1 MEAWCSSQTWL
12 REWGGEEVR
21 EGFLGKE
28 AGGFGQV
35 ERRWDRVGNSDP
47 FTWEAL
53 SQPQGA

>member
-1 MEAWCSSQTWL
+1 MLQPDMAEGVG
-12 REWGGEEVR
+12 RGGGQR
-21 EGFLGKE
+21 RLLGEE

-35 ERRWDRVGNSDP
+35 ERRWDRVGSSDP